1 MEATNVNVWVVIN
14 MNVLIIG
21 KNGQVAWE
29 LQQSCPSHITAHAYG
44 RNEINITDPH
54 IIEQVIEQLNPAV
67 IINASAYTAVDKAE
81 SEQDEAYL
89 INATAVELLAKAA
102 TKHRIRLLHISTDFV
117 FDGTK
122 NTPYTVD
129 DKTNPINVYG
139 ASKLAGEQAI
149 KAYCPV
155 NSAIVRTS
163 WVYSSHGNNFVKT
176 MLRLMAEKE
185 QLNVVSDQIG
195 SPTNAKGLAQF
206 LWQLTEQPELEP
218 IYHYSDLGVAS
229 WYDFA
234 VAIQDIA
241 ITTGKLSKRI
251 SIKPIPSI
259 DYPLPAARPHYSVM
273 NKASPVY
280 TLMKNSFTH
289 WQEQL
294 KNMIV
299 EYN

>member
-1 MEATNVNVWVVIN
+1 

-29 LQQSCPSHITAHAYG
+29 LQQTCPSHITAHAYG
-44 RNEINITDPH
+44 RNEIDITDPQS
-54 IIEQVIEQLNPAV
+54 IEQVITKINPAV

-89 INATAVELLAKAA
+89 INATAVELLGKAA
-102 TKHRIRLLHISTDFV
+102 TKHSICLLHISTDFV
-117 FDGTK
+117 FDGAK

-185 QLNVVSDQIG
+185 RLSVVSDQIG
-195 SPTNAKGLAQF
+195 CPTNAKGLAKY
-206 LWQLTEQPELEP
+206 LWQLAERETLDP

-234 VAIQDIA
+234 IAIQDIA
-241 ITTGKLSKRI
+241 FEQGKLEKKI
-251 SIKPIPSI
+251 PIQPIPSS
-259 DYPLPAARPHYSVM
+259 DYPTPAVRPVFS
-273 NKASPVY
+273 
-280 TLMKNSFTH
+280 LMQQTGTRSYWRDELIKLFLGS
-289 WQEQL
+289 
-294 KNMIV
+294 
-299 EYN
+299 

>member
-1 MEATNVNVWVVIN
+1 

-21 KNGQVAWE
+21 KNGQVACE
-29 LQQSCPSHITAHAYG
+29 LQQTCPSHIAAHAYG
-44 RNEINITDPH
+44 RNEINITDPQS
-54 IIEQVIEQLNPAV
+54 IEQVITKINPAV

-102 TKHRIRLLHISTDFV
+102 TKHSIRLLHISTDFV
-117 FDGTK
+117 FDGAK

-185 QLNVVSDQIG
+185 RLSVVSDQIG
-195 SPTNAKGLAQF
+195 CPTNAKGLAKY
-206 LWQLTEQPELEP
+206 LWQLAERETLDP

-234 VAIQDIA
+234 VAIQEIA
-241 ITTGKLSKRI
+241 YEQAKLTKKI
-251 SIKPIPSI
+251 QIKPIPSR
-259 DYPLPAARPHYSVM
+259 DYPTPAVRPKYNVMDKACKVNTLPEQ
-273 NKASPVY
+273 N
-280 TLMKNSFTH
+280 LIH
-289 WQEQL
+289 WREQL
-294 KNMIV
+294 RNMMLAL
-299 EYN
+299 

>member
-1 MEATNVNVWVVIN
+1 

-29 LQQSCPSHITAHAYG
+29 LQQTCPIHITAHAYG

-54 IIEQVIEQLNPAV
+54 SIERVIKQLNPAV

-102 TKHRIRLLHISTDFV
+102 TKHSIRLLHISTDFV

-185 QLNVVSDQIG
+185 QLSVVSDQIG
-195 SPTNAKGLAQF
+195 CPTNASGLAQY
-206 LWQLTEQPELEP
+206 LWQLAEQETLYP
-218 IYHYSDLGVAS
+218 IYHYSDSGGAS

-241 ITTGKLSKRI
+241 FEHGRLEKKIP
-251 SIKPIPSI
+251 IKPIPSSA
-259 DYPLPAARPHYSVM
+259 YPTPAKRPAYS
-273 NKASPVY
+273 
-280 TLMKNSFTH
+280 LMQQSLEFKNEH
-289 WQEQL
+289 WRIPL
-294 KNMIV
+294 NIIV
-299 EYN
+299 SLIE

>member
-1 MEATNVNVWVVIN
+1 MD
-14 MNVLIIG
+14 VLIIG

-29 LQQSCPSHITAHAYG
+29 LQQTCPSHITAHAYG
-44 RNEINITDPH
+44 RNEINITDPQSV
-54 IIEQVIEQLNPAV
+54 ELVITKMNPAV

-102 TKHRIRLLHISTDFV
+102 TKYSIRLLHISTDFV

-195 SPTNAKGLAQF
+195 CPTNATGLAQY
-206 LWQLTEQPELEP
+206 LWQLTERPVLEP

-234 VAIQDIA
+234 VEIQSIA
-241 ITTGKLSKRI
+241 FEQEKLEKKI
-251 SIKPIPSI
+251 PIKPISSSA
-259 DYPLPAARPHYSVM
+259 YPTAAKRPTFSLMQQSLNLKKQHWSLP
-273 NKASPVY
+273 
-280 TLMKNSFTH
+280 
-289 WQEQL
+289 L
-294 KNMIV
+294 KKLL
-299 EYN
+299 EGL

>member
-1 MEATNVNVWVVIN
+1 MS
-14 MNVLIIG
+14 VLIIG

-29 LQQSCPSHITAHAYG
+29 LQQTCPSHITAHAYG
-44 RNEINITDPH
+44 RNEINITDPQS
-54 IIEQVIEQLNPAV
+54 IEWVIKQLNPAV

-102 TKHRIRLLHISTDFV
+102 AKHAIRLLHISTDFV
-117 FDGTK
+117 FDGAK

-129 DKTNPINVYG
+129 DKANPINVYG

-163 WVYSSHGNNFVKT
+163 WLYSSHGNNFVKT

-195 SPTNAKGLAQF
+195 CPTNAKGLAQF
-206 LWQLTEQPELEP
+206 LWQIAEQETLDP

-234 VAIQDIA
+234 VAIQSIA
-241 ITTGKLSKRI
+241 FNQGKLEKKI
-251 SIKPIPSI
+251 PIMAIPST
-259 DYPLPAARPHYSVM
+259 DYLTPANRPRFSLLLS
-273 NKASPVY
+273 SPAFFQKHWSI
-280 TLMKNSFTH
+280 TLSNTLNGMK
-289 WQEQL
+289 
-294 KNMIV
+294 
-299 EYN
+299 

>member
-1 MEATNVNVWVVIN
+1 

-29 LQQSCPSHITAHAYG
+29 LQQTCPSHITAYALG
-44 RNEINITDPH
+44 RNEIDITDPKS
-54 IIEQVIEQLNPAV
+54 IEQVIVKLKPAV

-89 INATAVELLAKAA
+89 INATAVEYLAKTA
-102 TKHRIRLLHISTDFV
+102 TKHNIRLLHISTDFV

-122 NTPYTVD
+122 NTPYQVD
-129 DKTNPINVYG
+129 DQTDPVNVYG
-139 ASKLAGEQAI
+139 ASKLAGELAI
-149 KAYCPV
+149 KAHCPT

-176 MLRLMAEKE
+176 MLRLMAEKDE
-185 QLNVVSDQIG
+185 LNVVSDQIG
-195 SPTNAKGLAQF
+195 CPTNANGLANY
-206 LWQLTEQPELEP
+206 LWQLAEQEALEP

-234 VAIQDIA
+234 VAIQHYA
-241 ITTGKLSKRI
+241 FEQGKLNKKI
-251 SIKPIPSI
+251 PIMPIPSLA
-259 DYPLPAARPHYSVM
+259 YPTPAKRPVFSLMQHSNSYASV
-273 NKASPVY
+273 
-280 TLMKNSFTH
+280 H
-289 WQEQL
+289 WQACL

-299 EYN
+299 SFV

>member
-1 MEATNVNVWVVIN
+1 

-29 LQQSCPSHITAHAYG
+29 LQQTCPSHIAAHAYG
-44 RNEINITDPH
+44 RNEINITDPQS
-54 IIEQVIEQLNPAV
+54 IEQVITKINPAV

-102 TKHRIRLLHISTDFV
+102 TKHSIRLLHISTDFV
-117 FDGTK
+117 FDGAK

-185 QLNVVSDQIG
+185 RLSVVSDQIG
-195 SPTNAKGLAQF
+195 CPTNAKGLAKY
-206 LWQLTEQPELEP
+206 LWQLAERETLDP

-234 VAIQDIA
+234 IAIQDIA
-241 ITTGKLSKRI
+241 FEQGKLEKKI
-251 SIKPIPSI
+251 PIQPIPSS
-259 DYPLPAARPHYSVM
+259 DYPTPAVRPVFS
-273 NKASPVY
+273 
-280 TLMKNSFTH
+280 LMQQTGTRSYWRDELIKLFLGS
-289 WQEQL
+289 
-294 KNMIV
+294 
-299 EYN
+299 

>member
-1 MEATNVNVWVVIN
+1 
-14 MNVLIIG
+14 MNILIIG

-29 LQQSCPSHITAHAYG
+29 LQQTSPSHITAHVYG
-44 RNEINITDPH
+44 RNEINITDPQS
-54 IIEQVIEQLNPAV
+54 IEQVITKLNPAV

-102 TKHRIRLLHISTDFV
+102 TKHGIRLLHISTDFV

-129 DKTNPINVYG
+129 DKTNPVNVYG
-139 ASKLAGEQAI
+139 ASKLAGEHAI

-176 MLRLMAEKE
+176 MLRLIAEKE
-185 QLNVVSDQIG
+185 QLSVVSDQIG
-195 SPTNAKGLAQF
+195 SPTNAKGLAEF
-206 LWQLTEQPELEP
+206 LWQLAEQETLDP

-234 VAIQDIA
+234 VAIQEIA
-241 ITTGKLSKRI
+241 YEQAKLTKKI
-251 SIKPIPSI
+251 PIKPIPSS
-259 DYPLPAARPHYSVM
+259 DYLTVAVRPKYIVLDKACKVYNLPKQ
-273 NKASPVY
+273 N
-280 TLMKNSFTH
+280 LIH

-294 KNMIV
+294 KDMMLAL
-299 EYN
+299 